1 MCELHASGL
10 DSDCCVSIGPQ
21 VEHLQ
26 KRQDDEEKRRELT
39 THFQTTLTDIQAQ
52 IEEHSNRNSK
62 LCQENS
68 LLAEKLNNI
77 IHQYEKREE
86 VSHVDYLQQC
96 CNLLVIFL
104 VGMNPNL
111 HTAFINYRTLI
122 TVSTCFLSYF
132 TVKYQ
137 STSDLKLWTNSE
149 HNDGFHL
156 EIYFLIFIRA

>member
-86 VSHVDYLQQC
+86 VSHVYYLQQC
-96 CNLLVIFL
+96 CNLLVIFF
-104 VGMNPNL
+104 GRHEPKSSYSL
-111 HTAFINYRTLI
+111 HKLQNIDHSVNMF
-122 TVSTCFLSYF
+122 
-132 TVKYQ
+132 
-137 STSDLKLWTNSE
+137 LKLLYSK
-149 HNDGFHL
+149 
-156 EIYFLIFIRA
+156 ISVYI